1 MHSIKLYAVES
12 YLLNI
17 NAANWIEITTAGTSD
32 EIVKVVIPVH
42 LRDRSSTA
50 KDRMETIGN
59 YEYRSKDLIG
69 HGAFAVVYR
78 GRTRTVSFNSKV
90 LYQYITDKHRGWG

>member
-1 MHSIKLYAVES
+1 MPQFTSAIGVTAVHSIKLYAVES
-12 YLLNI
+12 YLKI
-17 NAANWIEITTAGTSD
+17 NAADWTELTTAGTSD
-32 EIVKVVIPVH
+32 EIVKVVIPVN
-42 LRDRSSTA
+42 LRDRSTTA

-78 GRTRTVSFNSKV
+78 GRTRTVSFNSK
-90 LYQYITDKHRGWG
+90 LM

>member
-1 MHSIKLYAVES
+1 MHSIKFYAVES
-12 YLLNI
+12 YLKI
-17 NAANWIEITTAGTSD
+17 NAADWIEITTAGTSD
-32 EIVKVVIPVH
+32 EIVKVVIVPIN
-42 LRDRSSTA
+42 LRDRSPTA

-78 GRTRTVSFNSKV
+78 GRTRTVSFNS
-90 LYQYITDKHRGWG
+90 

>member
-12 YLLNI
+12 YLKI
-17 NAANWIEITTAGTSD
+17 NAANWTGTSD
-32 EIVKVVIPVH
+32 EIVKVVIPVN
-42 LRDRSSTA
+42 LRDRSTTA

-78 GRTRTVSFNSKV
+78 GRTRTVSFNSK
-90 LYQYITDKHRGWG
+90 LMYHR

>member
-1 MHSIKLYAVES
+1 MPQFTSAIGVTAVHFIKLYAVES
-12 YLLNI
+12 YLKI
-17 NAANWIEITTAGTSD
+17 NAANWTGTSD
-32 EIVKVVIPVH
+32 EIVKVVIPIN
-42 LRDRSSTA
+42 LRDRSTTA

-78 GRTRTVSFNSKV
+78 GRTRTVSFNSK
-90 LYQYITDKHRGWG
+90 LMYQYHR